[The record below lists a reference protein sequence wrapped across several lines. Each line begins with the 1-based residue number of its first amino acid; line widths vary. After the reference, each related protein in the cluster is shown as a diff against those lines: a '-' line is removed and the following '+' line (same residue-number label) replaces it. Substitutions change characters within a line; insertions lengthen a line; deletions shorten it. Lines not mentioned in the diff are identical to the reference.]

1 VNAAA
6 RRRRTRAVI
15 ALAVAAGLTAA
26 CASPG
31 SRHRQP
37 VAAGAVDPAARA
49 LLPPDIAALGTLRIA
64 MDPTYPPDEFAQPD
78 GSIGGM
84 DVDLV
89 RAVGAK
95 LGLTAV
101 LVPVP
106 FHAILAGVQQGKYDM
121 GVSSITDTTRREELG
136 DFVTYFEAGSA
147 LIVRSGNP
155 LSLFPDDESLC
166 GHRVAAQEGTIEVD
180 PVLSSRSAHCV
191 ADGLPPI
198 TTVVV
203 ATEGD
208 ARRTL
213 LDGQAD
219 AMVEDAPIAAFEAN
233 RSDGRLQ
240 LAGDPIDRAPYGF
253 ALPKEGRAMDAAV
266 LTAMQDLVENGEYTE
281 ILTRWGLT
289 SGAVKAATLDGAIN

>member
-1 VNAAA
+1 V
-6 RRRRTRAVI
+6 
-15 ALAVAAGLTAA
+15 
-26 CASPG
+26 
-31 SRHRQP
+31 
-37 VAAGAVDPAARA
+37 GAVDLAARA

-78 GSIGGM
+78 GGIGGM

-95 LGLTAV
+95 LGLTVV

-147 LIVRSGNP
+147 LIVEAGDP

-208 ARRTL
+208 ARQTL
-213 LDGQAD
+213 LDGRAD
-219 AMVEDAPIAAFEAN
+219 AMVEDVPTAALEAT
-233 RSDGRLQ
+233 RSAGRLQ
-240 LAGDPIDRAPYGF
+240 VAGDPIDRAPYGF
-253 ALPKEGRAMDAAV
+253 ALPKEDKAMDAAV
-266 LTAMQDLVENGEYTE
+266 LTATQDLLENGEYSK

-289 SGAVKAATLDGAIN
+289 MGAVKAAALDGAIN